1 VFRYSLQHLSETFLI
16 LRRNQQDTIT
26 NVHRSL
32 SKTPVI
38 IGRFSSNFN
47 FLVRFFEN
55 PKILNFMEI
64 HPVEAVFFP
73 WTQTADNM
81 QLIITFHNV
90 TKAPNRIRL

>member
-1 VFRYSLQHLSETFLI
+1 
-16 LRRNQQDTIT
+16 
-26 NVHRSL
+26 
-32 SKTPVI
+32 
-38 IGRFSSNFN
+38 
-47 FLVRFFEN
+47 
-55 PKILNFMEI
+55 MEI